1 MITSWR
7 WNDAGLAQDEDG
19 LKEAEM
25 ALGWSWSQDHKLALE
40 WRWIQV
46 HKLALEWRWDGDGA
60 EITSLR

>member
-25 ALGWSWSQDHKLALE
+25 ALGWSWSQDHMLTLE
-40 WRWIQV
+40 
-46 HKLALEWRWDGDGA
+46 LRWDGAGVKF
-60 EITSLR
+60 TS